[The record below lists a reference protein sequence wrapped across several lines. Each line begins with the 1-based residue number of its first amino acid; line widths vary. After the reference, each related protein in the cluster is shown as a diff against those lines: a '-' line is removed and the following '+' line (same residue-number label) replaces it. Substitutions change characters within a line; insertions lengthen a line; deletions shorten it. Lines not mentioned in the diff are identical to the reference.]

1 MGKQSAT
8 QLFISHHSSKLPI
21 ALELEKSLA
30 KYGVTCWLAPR
41 DVEPSEAFDMAIKRA
56 IDESCAT
63 LLLFCSKSDKS
74 PHVKRELILADSSR
88 KAIIPVRLEELAP
101 DELAYHLASSQWIDW
116 LEKRES
122 TIERV
127 AAKAHQLAGTVQ
139 KTMTVDDL
147 IEHSGNGESESQ
159 ASPANADST
168 ENHDQDR
175 AESTTDSAAIKP
187 AALEA
192 EPEEQLLA
200 ASDPEPETEAETFH
214 DDEDEWET
222 EQPKANVALF
232 VTLAALFVAGVAGFL
247 IWSTMSNE
255 EPMAVANPVDPIEN
269 MGTEPGAVEPEDPP
283 VDAPVEPVAPPP
295 DAPSFDCAKATQ
307 RVEYLICDT
316 PQLAKLDRTLSTV
329 YKKAMAAAGPNAPRL
344 QKQQRAWRTDIRDAC
359 ADTQCVA
366 TSVRERLAIL
376 RAIAAGNLDV
386 PRNPPAPGFSAQFNN
401 SFSQDPPPPTP
412 SDERAADTINPN

>member
-1 MGKQSAT
+1 MGQEPAT

-116 LEKRES
+116 LEQRES

-147 IEHSGNGESESQ
+147 IEHSGKDEADAPPEPPVSEQ
-159 ASPANADST
+159 P
-168 ENHDQDR
+168 
-175 AESTTDSAAIKP
+175 
-187 AALEA
+187 A
-192 EPEEQLLA
+192 EPEAPEPEPEPEPEQDYEEYDDWEPEKAKTNWALIVGLA
-200 ASDPEPETEAETFH
+200 GLFVAAIAGVLIWSMMGTEEPAPPVTPIELPQEPVDEETPVEPDPEPVTKPVV
-214 DDEDEWET
+214 
-222 EQPKANVALF
+222 PKPL
-232 VTLAALFVAGVAGFL
+232 
-247 IWSTMSNE
+247 
-255 EPMAVANPVDPIEN
+255 
-269 MGTEPGAVEPEDPP
+269 
-283 VDAPVEPVAPPP
+283 PP
-295 DAPSFDCAKATQ
+295 DGPSFDCSKASQ
-307 RVEYLICDT
+307 RVEFLICDT
-316 PQLAKLDRTLSTV
+316 PELAKLDRTLSAV
-329 YKKAMAAAGPNAPRL
+329 YKRAMTAAGPNAPRL
-344 QKQQRAWRTDIRDAC
+344 QRQQRAWRTETRDRCPSTA
-359 ADTQCVA
+359 CVA

-386 PRNPPAPGFSAQFNN
+386 PRDRPKPEFRSDFSDAFNSDGERSAEESRIE
-401 SFSQDPPPPTP
+401 SFDQS
-412 SDERAADTINPN
+412 PN

>member
-1 MGKQSAT
+1 MGQASAT

-88 KAIIPVRLEELAP
+88 KAIIPMRLEELAP

-116 LEKRES
+116 LEQRES

-147 IEHSGNGESESQ
+147 IEHSGNGETNVAPVTPVPEQ
-159 ASPANADST
+159 AD
-168 ENHDQDR
+168 
-175 AESTTDSAAIKP
+175 
-187 AALEA
+187 
-192 EPEEQLLA
+192 
-200 ASDPEPETEAETFH
+200 EPETSEEETGQESEPAYEEY
-214 DDEDEWET
+214 DDWEP
-222 EQPKANVALF
+222 EKSAPNWALIMG
-232 VTLAALFVAGVAGFL
+232 LAALFVAAVAGFL
-247 IWSTMSNE
+247 IWSTMGKDDPVPPIDLTEIPAEPTDENE
-255 EPMAVANPVDPIEN
+255 TI
-269 MGTEPGAVEPEDPP
+269 EPEPD
-283 VDAPVEPVAPPP
+283 PVAKPIAPKPLPP
-295 DAPSFDCAKATQ
+295 DGPSFDCTKASQ
-307 RVEYLICDT
+307 RVEFLICDT
-316 PQLAKLDRTLSTV
+316 PELAELDRTLSTV
-329 YKKAMAAAGPNAPRL
+329 YKSAMKAAGPNAPRL
-344 QKQQRAWRTDIRDAC
+344 QRQQRAWRTEVRDTC
-359 ADTQCVA
+359 PDTVCVA
-366 TSVRERLAIL
+366 TAVREQLALL

-386 PRNPPAPGFSAQFNN
+386 PRDRAREGFRSEFSDAIRN
-401 SFSQDPPPPTP
+401 SQNQVA
-412 SDERAADTINPN
+412 DENLIE

>member
-1 MGKQSAT
+1 MGQEPAT

-88 KAIIPVRLEELAP
+88 KAIIPMRLEELAP

-116 LEKRES
+116 LEQRES

-147 IEHSGNGESESQ
+147 IEHSGNGATNAAPVPPVPEPADRPEASE
-159 ASPANADST
+159 
-168 ENHDQDR
+168 
-175 AESTTDSAAIKP
+175 
-187 AALEA
+187 
-192 EPEEQLLA
+192 
-200 ASDPEPETEAETFH
+200 PEPEIESEEALEEY
-214 DDEDEWET
+214 DDWEP
-222 EQPKANVALF
+222 EKAAPNWALI
-232 VTLAALFVAGVAGFL
+232 VGLAALFVAAVAGFL
-247 IWSTMSNE
+247 IWSTMGKNE
-255 EPMAVANPVDPIEN
+255 PEPPIDLTEIPTQPTDESETIEPE
-269 MGTEPGAVEPEDPP
+269 TEPKTVAKPIVPKPLPPEG
-283 VDAPVEPVAPPP
+283 
-295 DAPSFDCAKATQ
+295 PSFDCTKASQ
-307 RVEYLICDT
+307 RVEFLICNT
-316 PQLAKLDRTLSTV
+316 PELAKLDRTLSAV
-329 YKKAMAAAGPNAPRL
+329 YKSAVKAAGPNAPRL
-344 QKQQRAWRTDIRDAC
+344 QRQQRAWRTEVRDICPGTA
-359 ADTQCVA
+359 CVA
-366 TSVRERLAIL
+366 TAVRERLALL

-386 PRNPPAPGFSAQFNN
+386 PREPPREDFRSTFSNAINESRNPVADENMAE
-401 SFSQDPPPPTP
+401 QD
-412 SDERAADTINPN
+412 RQNPN

>member
-1 MGKQSAT
+1 MGQEPAT

-41 DVEPSEAFDMAIKRA
+41 DVEPGEAFDMAIKRA

-116 LEKRES
+116 LEQRES

-147 IEHSGNGESESQ
+147 IEHSGDGE
-159 ASPANADST
+159 AD
-168 ENHDQDR
+168 
-175 AESTTDSAAIKP
+175 
-187 AALEA
+187 EA
-192 EPEEQLLA
+192 EAPEPQ
-200 ASDPEPETEAETFH
+200 PEPEPEPEPVYEEY
-214 DDEDEWET
+214 DDWEPEKPQT
-222 EQPKANVALF
+222 NWLLIASIAGLVVAM
-232 VTLAALFVAGVAGFL
+232 VAGFL
-247 IWSTMSNE
+247 IWTTMSAD
-255 EPMAVANPVDPIEN
+255 EPVSPVDPVEN
-269 MGTEPGAVEPEDPP
+269 PAEPVDDDKVEEPEP
-283 VDAPVEPVAPPP
+283 EPVAKPVAPKPLPP
-295 DAPSFDCAKATQ
+295 DGPSFDCTKASQ
-307 RVEYLICDT
+307 RIEFLICNT
-316 PQLAKLDRTLSTV
+316 PELAKLDRTLSSV
-329 YKKAMAAAGPNAPRL
+329 YKSAMSAAGPNAPRL
-344 QKQQRAWRTDIRDAC
+344 QRQQRAWRTETRDTC
-359 ADTQCVA
+359 PDTACVA
-366 TSVRERLAIL
+366 TIVRERIAIL

-386 PRNPPAPGFSAQFNN
+386 PRDPPRPEFKSQFSDAFNN
-401 SFSQDPPPPTP
+401 DG
-412 SDERAADTINPN
+412 ERAFEENMAVPAEQSPN